1 MFSWLKQF
9 GQKEE
14 QRSNTH
20 PNDKVEDGFLVVGQ
34 TRSEKSTV
42 ITSEFQFDQD
52 TPPDYMEASGNTD
65 LPNYTEVSTQRP
77 GNSQYSTNTAQG
89 YGHYQSDHSPM
100 DWSFT
105 NNTLQDVPFRINPKI
120 QFMWGAGK
128 VPVQQ
133 CFDPSKYEYDFSL
146 EYSVVQSNLS

>member
-52 TPPDYMEASGNTD
+52 TPPDYMEVHVYN
-65 LPNYTEVSTQRP
+65 NYFPECRSSR
-77 GNSQYSTNTAQG
+77 
-89 YGHYQSDHSPM
+89 YQ
-100 DWSFT
+100 
-105 NNTLQDVPFRINPKI
+105 
-120 QFMWGAGK
+120 
-128 VPVQQ
+128 
-133 CFDPSKYEYDFSL
+133 DFF
-146 EYSVVQSNLS
+146 